1 MIKYTRIEFVQYLK
15 EVFCMSYKITDA
27 CVSCGACVP
36 ECPVNCIS
44 QGDTIFVIDEN
55 VCIEC
60 GSCANVCPVGAP
72 VQE

>member
-1 MIKYTRIEFVQYLK
+1 
-15 EVFCMSYKITDA
+15 MSYKITDA

-36 ECPVNCIS
+36 ECPVNCIT
-44 QGDTIFVIDEN
+44 QGDNIFVIDEN

-60 GSCANVCPVGAP
+60 GSCANVCPTGAP

>member
-1 MIKYTRIEFVQYLK
+1 
-15 EVFCMSYKITDA
+15 MSYKITDA
-27 CVSCGACVP
+27 CISCGACVP
-36 ECPVNCIS
+36 ECPVNCITE
-44 QGDTIFVIDEN
+44 GDAIFVIDEN